1 MQLPGRLAATTLGD
15 LLGALHRAGARGSLE
30 IVERA
35 GRTHRVFLADGLV
48 TAVELDRASPT
59 LAEVLRRE
67 AALDDEVLRR
77 SLLRALAQ
85 QRLHGEVLV
94 DDFLI
99 APQVVGRAL
108 RAQLGLRLEA
118 LERLSDCALR
128 FRVAVRAPREAL
140 AQPLGPE
147 QFLHGRRRRR
157 DGAPRDAEADAS
169 PCALA
174 ERAAR
179 RALGVTAFAD
189 ADEIKRA
196 YRDLVRRTHPDLHPS
211 SSSEERR
218 ELARRFAEAT
228 EAYKLLT
235 AARAQVA

>member
-15 LLGALHRAGARGSLE
+15 VLGALHRAGARGSLE
-30 IVERA
+30 IVERG

-118 LERLSDCALR
+118 LERLADCTLR

-157 DGAPRDAEADAS
+157 DGAPPDAEAGS
-169 PCALA
+169 PSALA

-196 YRDLVRRTHPDLHPS
+196 YRELVRRTHPDLHPS
-211 SSSEERR
+211 SSSDERR
-218 ELARRFAEAT
+218 ELARRFAAAT